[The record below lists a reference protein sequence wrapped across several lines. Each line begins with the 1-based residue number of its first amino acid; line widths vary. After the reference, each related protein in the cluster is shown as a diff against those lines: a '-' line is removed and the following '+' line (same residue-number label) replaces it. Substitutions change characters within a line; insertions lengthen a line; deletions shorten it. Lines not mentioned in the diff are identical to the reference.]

1 METRGSNKS
10 NATSTGMNVVFFTA
24 HLIRKGYTRPAAVI
38 QVLTDRRQL
47 TPDLGG
53 TGTTATVTDEV
64 VAELGRS

>member
-1 METRGSNKS
+1 MMLDFLGETAAAAQLDR
-10 NATSTGMNVVFFTA
+10 
-24 HLIRKGYTRPAAVI
+24 AVI

-64 VAELGRS
+64 VAELGAADSGVLRATTSQC